1 MRLLIATLAT
11 ASMLAS
17 ASLALADDKA
27 QSMDQLKPDFDKPK
41 GEAKDG
47 KHEPT
52 IDAPASVNAGDWFH
66 VKISMPNHPA
76 LVEHSVR
83 WISLEADGVE
93 INRVYLHPV
102 MAKPEV
108 TFVIALPDER
118 TLDKDGNIANRKDRV
133 VTLRAVEAPNHSS
146 QWWQE
151 RKITV
156 KSPAAGGKTA
166 AKK

>member
-1 MRLLIATLAT
+1 MRLFFTSLAT
-11 ASMLAS
+11 IAILFS
-17 ASLALADDKA
+17 AAHVRADDKA

-41 GEAKDG
+41 AEAKDG
-47 KHEPT
+47 KHDPV
-52 IDAPASVNAGDWFH
+52 IDAPATVNAGDWFP
-66 VKISMPNHPA
+66 VKISLPAHPS
-76 LVEHSVR
+76 LVDHSVR

-102 MAKPEV
+102 MSKPEV

-118 TLDKDGNIANRKDRV
+118 TLDKEGQISNRKDRI
-133 VTLRAVEAPNHSS
+133 VTLRAVEAPNHTS

-151 RKITV
+151 KKITV
-156 KSPAAGGKTA
+156 KSPAGGKA